1 MLEFPLENTRSI
13 IPSFSNYTLLV
24 VGDLMVD
31 EYLWGKVDR
40 ISPEAP
46 VQVVDIE
53 KQTYVLGGA
62 GNVVNNLVSLGTKI
76 YVTGV
81 IGQDINGELLQNEL
95 KRLGVSTEGIFFDA
109 ARRTTKKTRVM
120 ADGQQVLRIDWE
132 TKRDVLEG
140 LGDRIITYIRDN
152 ISLFDAVLIS
162 DYAKGVLTGKVL
174 NGVINA
180 CHNSKKPVLVGPKGN
195 EFKKYKGATIITAN
209 KKEAALASGV
219 TMENEDALIR
229 IGQRFLQE
237 LELEAA
243 LITRGKEGVT
253 LFVKG
258 ELPVHIP
265 AQVREVYDVS
275 GAGDT
280 VLAVLGL
287 GIASGLSLPEA
298 SYLANLAAGI
308 VVSKIGTATT
318 SRDELMD
325 ALAQRIVFTTN
336 KVKNLQEL
344 KQIVGYLKARGKR
357 IIFTNGCFDLLH
369 VGHIKLLKE
378 SKALGDILIVA
389 LDSDDSVKKLK
400 GNGRPIIS
408 QYERAQILAALD
420 CVDYITIFS
429 TDSLCDLLRELSPG
443 VLTKGSNYKR
453 EEVIGRGIVEGSGGE
468 VVLIPV
474 TEGVSTSDIIG
485 NIMRKPN
492 RT

>member
-1 MLEFPLENTRSI
+1 MREFFLENATSV

-24 VGDLMVD
+24 VGDLMID
-31 EYLWGKVDR
+31 EYLWGRVDR

-53 KQTYVLGGA
+53 NQTYVLGGA
-62 GNVVNNLVSLGTKI
+62 GNVVNNLVSLGAKV

-81 IGQDINGELLQNEL
+81 IGQDINGELLHHEL
-95 KRLGVSTEGIFFDA
+95 KRLGVTTEGLFFDA

-120 ADGQQVLRIDWE
+120 AHGQQVLRIDWE
-132 TKRDVLEG
+132 TRKEVLEG
-140 LGDRIITYIRDN
+140 LGDRIINYVRDN
-152 ISLFDAVLIS
+152 VSLFDVVLIS

-174 NGVINA
+174 KGVIHA
-180 CHNSKKPVLVGPKGN
+180 CHNGKKPVLAGPKGN
-195 EFKKYKGATIITAN
+195 EFKNYKGATIITAN
-209 KKEAALASGV
+209 KKEAALASGIPI
-219 TMENEDALIR
+219 ENEDALIH
-229 IGQRFLQE
+229 IGQGFVHE

-243 LITRGKEGVT
+243 LITRGKEGMT
-253 LFVKG
+253 LFMKG
-258 ELPVHIP
+258 KPPVHIK

-287 GIASGLSLPEA
+287 GIASGLSFTHA

-325 ALAQRIVFTTN
+325 ALVQRIAFTTN

-344 KQIVGYLKARGKR
+344 KQIVGYLKAQGKR
-357 IIFTNGCFDLLH
+357 VVFTNGCFDLLH

-389 LDSDDSVKKLK
+389 LDSDDSVRRLK
-400 GNGRPIIS
+400 GNGRPIIN
-408 QYERAQILAALD
+408 QYERAKVLAALD

-443 VLTKGSNYKR
+443 VLTKGSNYKK
-453 EEVIGRGIVEGSGGE
+453 EEVIGREIVEGYGGE

-474 TEGVSTSDIIG
+474 AEGISTSEIIG
-485 NIMRKPN
+485 NIVKN
-492 RT
+492 QI